1 MKKILLSILMLAAIG
16 ISFPK
21 TANAVI
27 PVEDIP
33 LTAVAVTIAT
43 AVGVTAQSSES
54 LTLKEFF
61 LDQIAYML
69 GKMVLR
75 ELTSSVVTWINSGF
89 DGNPAFVSNPGEFF
103 KTIGDEALGQMIM
116 NDKYL
121 GFLCS
126 PFSID
131 LKLQLAFKY
140 QPFQKRIACTLTDVI
155 ANASGAIE
163 NASINGFTAGDFA
176 QGNWPAF
183 VEMTTEPQNN
193 LYGAYVQA
201 DYELSA
207 RISTL
212 ETQKRDELNQG
223 RGFLSWKKC
232 SDNAAPGDKEF
243 LGPTQPGEGQNNVP
257 SDEIGP
263 VADPNSYQRT
273 EGCDVYTPGSVIAN
287 AIDTSYDSPVQELH
301 LADEI
306 NEIVNALFAQMV
318 KQVLTSGLR
327 GLSGSGARDPD
338 SYISQLQEQ
347 QAATNEQLT
356 GLKNKILQGIEPLI
370 IKETEYKTY
379 KDQSLNKLLQTKT
392 KLDTAKM
399 CFVNKL
405 SNIPNLT
412 STQTTFGQSKIGE
425 IESVIQIK
433 VSPKSTT
440 LLSELTGQDS
450 LLNSLRKIKTDAQAA
465 KTVNEIAGAAQ
476 LYGSYTSNPGVTH
489 LPADIDSAKTERDR
503 ILTDMGPVDQ
513 QADRFMQQCV
523 IFPVISAAD
532 SGRVR

>member
-1 MKKILLSILMLAAIG
+1 MKKILSSIFILTLTIGLLLPKVSHAQLA
-16 ISFPK
+16 
-21 TANAVI
+21 
-27 PVEDIP
+27 VEDIP
-33 LTAVAVTIAT
+33 LTAVATSIAT
-43 AVGVTAQSSES
+43 AVGVTAQANES
-54 LTLKEFF
+54 LVLKEFS

-75 ELTSSVVTWINSGF
+75 ELTTSVVTWINSGF

-103 KTIGDEALGQMIM
+103 KSIGDEALGQMIM
-116 NDKYL
+116 SDKYL

-183 VEMTTEPQNN
+183 VAMTTEPQNN

-223 RGFLSWKKC
+223 RGFLSWRKC
-232 SDNAAPGDKEF
+232 NSDAGQQA
-243 LGPTQPGEGQNNVP
+243 GEGFVQ
-257 SDEIGP
+257 D
-263 VADPNSYQRT
+263 DPNDPNPTPRSEYAQNR
-273 EGCDVYTPGSVIAN
+273 EENCDVYTPGSVIAGVLDAN
-287 AIDTSYDSPVQELH
+287 TTGPLQELH
-301 LADEI
+301 LADEL

-327 GLSGSGARDPD
+327 GLSGSGARDPE
-338 SYISQLQEQ
+338 SYINQLQEQ
-347 QAATNEQLT
+347 QAATNEQLV
-356 GLKNKILQGIEPLI
+356 GLKDKILKGIEPLI

-392 KLDTAKM
+392 KLDTAKT

-405 SNIPNLT
+405 ANIPDLN
-412 STQTTFGQSKIGE
+412 SNQTTFAQSKIGE

-450 LLNSLRKIKTDAQAA
+450 LLNSLRKIKADATAA

-476 LYGSYTSNPGVTH
+476 QYGSYTSSAGITH
-489 LPADIDSAKTERDR
+489 NASDIDSAKTERDR
-503 ILTDMGPVDQ
+503 ILTDMAPVDQ

-523 IFPVISAAD
+523 IFPVMSAAD